1 MLFGNAYIT
10 LFALRVG
17 VSVSRDDWDRLLDH
31 PFYNNASYL
40 ELVLVCVLILYLR
53 CSSLRLLNCC
63 ELSLSAYIE
72 LMSVPDPVSKGD
84 MVNLSGSSI
93 VTEDIPSTS
102 RWLNLNSN
110 ISIRW
115 YVGTL

>member
-1 MLFGNAYIT
+1 MLFGNAYIA

-17 VSVSRDDWDRLLDH
+17 VSVNREDCDRLLYH
-31 PFYNNASYL
+31 PFCHNASYL
-40 ELVLVCVLILYLR
+40 EILLVCVLIYYRR

-72 LMSVPDPVSKGD
+72 LMSVPDPNSKGD

-102 RWLNLNSN
+102 R
-110 ISIRW
+110 
-115 YVGTL
+115 